1 MSSGSKLVREMVCPL
16 TPVPLQALAGSRR
29 TTRRGEHGCERGHDG
44 LAMAGLAARSVL
56 GFRFGPGVAATVG
69 LGRRQRR
76 VVCVG
81 GGSVVA
87 GGAAD
92 RHPRATD
99 VLQAQAQGW
108 HSLTGTLAF
117 VGGVAVNAS
126 GATVLRSGDNATADA
141 HYDSTFGMSFWSGL
155 RWLFEGVQWP
165 VLPFVR
171 AGIGVD
177 FTAASA
183 LVGYRLGPVGGGGLA
198 FPVGEVIDLVG
209 EVEVGL
215 GFGQYRG
222 SGALLAVSLDVLLG
236 LQMRF

>member
-1 MSSGSKLVREMVCPL
+1 VCLVFVLGLVWLPRSGWADAS
-16 TPVPLQALAGSRR
+16 AGWSAS
-29 TTRRGEHGCERGHDG
+29 E
-44 LAMAGLAARSVL
+44 AGLLLLV
-56 GFRFGPGVAATVG
+56 GPQIGIHGPPT
-69 LGRRQRR
+69 
-76 VVCVG
+76 
-81 GGSVVA
+81 SFK
-87 GGAAD
+87 
-92 RHPRATD
+92 
-99 VLQAQAQGW
+99 AQAQGW